1 MKSLLTYIRNS
12 AAALLLAVLFLPVCS
27 GAFPFSWEDPA
38 GVDELRL
45 GDVAASFGNYKNARK
60 HYLKAMD
67 ESKSDITLWSECLFR
82 LGTLE
87 LQNGNTA
94 GAKKLLQT
102 FREKVPAGSAGTL
115 PGEIMLAEDDFAGAE
130 KEFRFLIDR
139 KDIHA
144 ESAEF
149 WMGYLKIKQKKYQ
162 EALDIFN
169 RLKASRVPLISRKS
183 EYGSVLAL
191 LRMGKVA
198 EAAKL
203 IDSSD
208 RTSDRN
214 FYYLRMLCAVKE
226 GKLDYFK
233 ANWKINDDDIRQD
246 GFIFELILSAA
257 DLAVKQNDY
266 QFAAQLFEQA
276 FAFASNDESKR
287 EVVKRLFTVCAN
299 FDVRKAAEAAQRY
312 AELFPEASDRAVLL
326 TQSGRLLT
334 EKNMYSEAVAVFSK
348 VASDRENLLVERRA
362 AAFEGAAAAEKGKL
376 FDSAETLY
384 NMQIELSPDA
394 VSRRKSKLSFAEFL
408 LRRNQFEKSDTLLL
422 ELAADTDS
430 SRERETAVYLLLQSK
445 SLRNQLTAEYSVF
458 ADFLAGSSRK
468 TYAESG
474 AFFSAEISRISGASG
489 EESRRKYL
497 EFIKKYPAS
506 KFVPQAKFYA
516 ARLAG
521 SDGNYPAAAAEFVSF
536 ADTFPEHGNAGAAR
550 FIALDYFCRAGMTS
564 DALKQLD
571 KLAAEKNFTTAFV
584 AGLLTLAEH
593 LSSSGR
599 AVEAVTLIDRMT
611 ADGERAKI
619 RQRSDVL
626 FARARILVKLQR
638 YRDAAAELDKLLNAH
653 PESAEAAEASFIAG
667 NIRCDRFSEYELAEK
682 NFARARELKPDGIFG
697 DAVAGRL
704 ADCRYTLYHQSNKSE
719 LLKSAEELYRF
730 VADDGKLPDMRI
742 QACYKAGLCR
752 MSSGDYEKA
761 FEDFEN
767 VLYMASALRR
777 EGYVP
782 EQSWCEKALYSA
794 VQLALSRAL
803 PGESAKAQQL
813 LSVYW
818 QLGFDKNGENLKK
831 LQYQIRE
838 RQKLLK
844 KRSR

>member
-1 MKSLLTYIRNS
+1 MRFPLTYIRNS
-12 AAALLLAVLFLPVCS
+12 AAALLLAVLFLPAVS
-27 GAFPFSWEDPA
+27 GAFPFTLDAPA

-45 GDVAASFGNYKNARK
+45 GDVAASFGNYTNARK
-60 HYLKAMD
+60 HYLKALD
-67 ESKSDITLWSECLFR
+67 GAENDLTRWSEIIFR

-87 LQNGNTA
+87 LQNGNIA
-94 GAKKLLQT
+94 EAKKLLQT
-102 FREKVPAGSAGTL
+102 FRSKVPAGSAGTL
-115 PGEIMLAEDDFAGAE
+115 PGEIMLAEENFAGAE

-139 KDIHA
+139 KDVLA
-144 ESAEF
+144 DAAEF

-162 EALDIFN
+162 EALDIFS
-169 RLKASRVPLISRKS
+169 RLKESGVPLISRRA

-191 LRMGKVA
+191 LKMGRTS
-198 EAAKL
+198 EAAEL

-208 RTSDRN
+208 RTGDRN

-226 GKLDYFK
+226 GDLERFK
-233 ANWKINDDDIRQD
+233 TNWKINEDDIRQD
-246 GFIFELILSAA
+246 GFIFELILTAA
-257 DLAVKQNDY
+257 DLAEKNKDY
-266 QFAAQLFEQA
+266 KFSAQLFEQA
-276 FAFASNDESKR
+276 FAFAFSSETR
-287 EVVKRLFTVCAN
+287 QEVVRRLFTACAN
-299 FDVRKAAEAAQRY
+299 FDVRSATEAAQRY

-326 TQSGRLLT
+326 TQSARLLA
-334 EKNMYSEAVAVFSK
+334 EKDMYSEAVNVFTG

-362 AAFEGAAAAEKGKL
+362 AAFEGASAAEKGKL
-376 FDSAETLY
+376 FDSADKLY
-384 NMQIELSPDA
+384 NMQVELSPDA
-394 VSRRKSKLSFAEFL
+394 VSRRKSKLKYAEFL
-408 LRRNQFEKSDTLLL
+408 VRRKQLEKSDALLF
-422 ELAADTDS
+422 ELASDS
-430 SRERETAVYLLLQSK
+430 DGGRESAVYLLLQSK
-445 SLRNQLTAEYSVF
+445 SLRGQLTAEHSKF

-468 TYAESG
+468 KYAESG
-474 AFFSAEISRISGASG
+474 AFFSAEISRISGESSEAS
-489 EESRRKYL
+489 RKKYL
-497 EFIKKYPAS
+497 EFIKRYPAS

-564 DALKQLD
+564 DAFKQLD
-571 KLAAEKNFTTAFV
+571 KLAAGKNFTAAFV
-584 AGLLTLAEH
+584 AGLLTLSEH
-593 LSSSGR
+593 LSSGNR

-611 ADGERAKI
+611 SDSAHAQI
-619 RQRSDVL
+619 RMRSDVL
-626 FARARILVKLQR
+626 FARARVLIKLQR
-638 YRDAAAELDKLLNAH
+638 YRDAVAELDKLLAAH

-667 NIRCDRFSEYELAEK
+667 NIRCDRFSEYEQAEK

-704 ADCRYTLYHQSNKSE
+704 ADCRYTLYHQSSKAE
-719 LLKSAEELYRF
+719 LLDSAEELYRQ
-730 VADDGKLPDMRI
+730 VSEEGKLPDMRL
-742 QACYKAGLCR
+742 QGCYKAGLCR
-752 MSSGDYEKA
+752 MSAGDYEKA

-777 EGYVP
+777 EGYIP

-803 PGESAKAQQL
+803 PGEGAKAQQL

-818 QLGFDKNGENLKK
+818 QLGFDRKRENFEK
-831 LQYQIRE
+831 LQNQIRE